1 MNNQRMSTGL
11 FSRALKL
18 ADEFAQASGFAAR
31 CFCCRLGSGSAAG
44 RLCEPCESA
53 CFDAPEVHRCPQCAA
68 RVSAAGL
75 VCGQCL
81 AAPRPFD
88 ACLCLGD
95 YNIISREL
103 VLRAK
108 FSAEPLVAQWLDR
121 ADAAQLIIALPL
133 SNAREQQRGYN
144 QAQLIARGVQL
155 GLKKRGLKIALN
167 TEVLLRSKHTPAM
180 SELPEEDRARAIA
193 GAFACVQ
200 PLAGAQVWLVDDVMT
215 TGSSLAEAARTLK
228 KAGAARVTALVALR
242 A

>member
-1 MNNQRMSTGL
+1 
-11 FSRALKL
+11 
-18 ADEFAQASGFAAR
+18 
-31 CFCCRLGSGSAAG
+31 
-44 RLCEPCESA
+44 
-53 CFDAPEVHRCPQCAA
+53 
-68 RVSAAGL
+68 
-75 VCGQCL
+75 
-81 AAPRPFD
+81 
-88 ACLCLGD
+88 
-95 YNIISREL
+95 
-103 VLRAK
+103 
-108 FSAEPLVAQWLDR
+108 
-121 ADAAQLIIALPL
+121 
-133 SNAREQQRGYN
+133 
-144 QAQLIARGVQL
+144 L